1 MLQLKHTVT
10 LNVPDSLY
18 SPFPC
23 EQIECGTMDGVSRVT
38 IVSQLSHP
46 WGLTVHQD
54 YLYYTDLDYEVIERV
69 DKGTGANM
77 VVLRSGMTG
86 VRALKV
92 HARDSE
98 CGYLQ
103 LT

>member
-1 MLQLKHTVT
+1 
-10 LNVPDSLY
+10 
-18 SPFPC
+18 
-23 EQIECGTMDGVSRVT
+23 MDGVSRVT

-103 LT
+103 LIF